1 MRKHDDM
8 ISLEDGFT
16 AEDLVDLYN
25 DAVELIWDL
34 KYRLHETREFLD
46 MFIEAYEEV
55 CDKPYG

>member
-1 MRKHDDM
+1 M
-8 ISLEDGFT
+8 ISLEDGYT
-16 AEDLVDLYN
+16 VEGLVELYI

-55 CDKPYG
+55 CDKLYG

>member
-8 ISLEDGFT
+8 ISMEDGYT
-16 AEDLVDLYN
+16 AEGLVDPYN

-46 MFIEAYEEV
+46 MFIDAYEEV
-55 CDKPYG
+55 CDKFYG

>member
-1 MRKHDDM
+1 M
-8 ISLEDGFT
+8 ISLEDGYT

-34 KYRLHETREFLD
+34 KYRLHKTREFLD

-55 CDKPYG
+55 CDKLYG

>member
-1 MRKHDDM
+1 M

-55 CDKPYG
+55 CDKLYG

>member
-46 MFIEAYEEV
+46 MFIDAYEEV
-55 CDKPYG
+55 CDKFYG

>member
-8 ISLEDGFT
+8 ISLEDGYT

-25 DAVELIWDL
+25 DAVEFIWDL

-46 MFIEAYEEV
+46 MFIEAYEV
-55 CDKPYG
+55 CDKLYG

>member
-8 ISLEDGFT
+8 ISLEDGYN
-16 AEDLVDLYN
+16 AEDLVELYN

-46 MFIEAYEEV
+46 MFIDAYEEV
-55 CDKPYG
+55 CDKFYG

>member
-8 ISLEDGFT
+8 ISLEDGHT
-16 AEDLVDLYN
+16 VEGLVELYN

-46 MFIEAYEEV
+46 MFIDAYEEV
-55 CDKPYG
+55 CDKFYG

>member
-8 ISLEDGFT
+8 ISLEDGYT

-34 KYRLHETREFLD
+34 KYRLHETHEFLA
-46 MFIEAYEEV
+46 MFIEAYEVV
-55 CDKPYG
+55 CDKLYG

>member
-1 MRKHDDM
+1 MYRWYGTGE
-8 ISLEDGFT
+8 IIRYT

-46 MFIEAYEEV
+46 MFIEVYI
-55 CDKPYG
+55 

>member
-8 ISLEDGFT
+8 ISLEDGYT

-25 DAVELIWDL
+25 DAVEFIWDL

-46 MFIEAYEEV
+46 MFYNGPLV
-55 CDKPYG
+55 KTT

>member
-8 ISLEDGFT
+8 ISLEDGYT
-16 AEDLVDLYN
+16 VEGLVELYN

-46 MFIEAYEEV
+46 MFIDAYEEV
-55 CDKPYG
+55 CDKFYG

>member
-8 ISLEDGFT
+8 ISLEDGYT
-16 AEDLVDLYN
+16 VEGLVELYN

-46 MFIEAYEEV
+46 VFIEAYEEV
-55 CDKPYG
+55 CDP

>member
-8 ISLEDGFT
+8 ISLEDGYT

-25 DAVELIWDL
+25 DAVEFIWDL

-46 MFIEAYEEV
+46 MFIDAYEEV
-55 CDKPYG
+55 CDKFYG

>member
-8 ISLEDGFT
+8 ISMEDGYT
-16 AEDLVDLYN
+16 AEGLVDLYN

-46 MFIEAYEEV
+46 MFIEAYEEI
-55 CDKPYG
+55 CEKFYG